1 MRSVNTAP
9 APRSDNPGMRQSN
22 RFAHRVCRWT
32 SPLAFLILAACG
44 GGGGGGDDG
53 VVPVTYT
60 GNANSAVIST
70 TNAGQLLG
78 NILGSQETATI
89 ILGSDGGGATGQSPP
104 ATAMRPAL
112 QHAMRATA
120 LRASADRVT
129 AQALVIDQTEPCD
142 NNVGTTHTTG
152 TLSDTDFTGTLTLT
166 FSGCLVGTDTLDGTA
181 TLRVDAFGPGL
192 GVPIDSTLSFARLT
206 IRGPAAS
213 VDASGSLR
221 LLYTANTETLTLNL
235 VTRDNIAARE
245 SKAENLVFI
254 SSVGSGSVFASVSVS
269 GRVFDQVH
277 GYVDVTTPI
286 PLVFYTPSQ
295 AFADGGQIVLT
306 GASNHR
312 VRATALSSTVV
323 RLELDL
329 TGSGYPIGKAAI
341 VDWTQLSGPA
351 GADLGDD
358 DHDGLHN
365 SWETVNG
372 FDPASAT
379 DAAVDSDGDGTSNI
393 REYYVGANPRH
404 AGPVAE
410 LVSTLDPAYFFG
422 AAASYPAG
430 AGPQAV
436 AVGDFNGDG
445 RADAAI
451 ANWNDNTVSVLLGD
465 GAGGLG
471 TATPFAAGPTPTSIA
486 VGDFNGDGRL
496 DLAVANFG
504 GPSVSIM
511 LGNGA
516 GGFGAPTQIALT
528 AQLNPNAVVVG
539 DFNSDGKA
547 DLAVAMS
554 YGFSNITP
562 GHVAVLLGNGA
573 GGFAAPANFAV
584 GGSPNSVATG
594 DFNGDGK
601 ADLAVANSLVGTAS
615 VLLGDGTG
623 AFAAAPDLIVDGRL
637 NAIAVGDFN
646 GDGKPD
652 LALTVNTPVT
662 NDAHVAILTGT
673 GTGTFGPAS
682 VFVLDRHGATLTGLT
697 LADFDGD
704 GRLDLAASDQGVG
717 RAFVLLGD
725 GAGSF
730 GTINYVVA
738 LPGAPA
744 ALAVGHFNGDGK
756 PDLIAATV
764 SGTSTGSAVLSLNI
778 LP

>member
-1 MRSVNTAP
+1 MRHSKPLRSP
-9 APRSDNPGMRQSN
+9 AS
-22 RFAHRVCRWT
+22 RWT
-32 SPLAFLILAACG
+32 SPLALLIVAACG

-53 VVPVTYT
+53 GGVVPVTYT
-60 GNANSAVIST
+60 GNSNAAVIST
-70 TNAGQLLG
+70 TNAARLVG
-78 NILGSQETATI
+78 NILGSQDTATI
-89 ILGSDGGGATGQSPP
+89 ILGSEGGTTGQSPV
-104 ATAMRPAL
+104 ASMRLAL
-112 QHAMRATA
+112 QQR
-120 LRASADRVT
+120 LRAMAPRARDDRVT

-152 TLSDTDFTGTLTLT
+152 TLSDTDYTGTLTLT
-166 FSGCLVGTDTLDGTA
+166 FSGCLVGTETLDGTA

-213 VDASGSLR
+213 VDAGGSMR

-235 VTRDNIAARE
+235 VTRDNNAARE
-245 SKAENLVFI
+245 SKTENLVFV
-254 SSVGSGSVFASVSVS
+254 STVGVGPMVVSVSVT
-269 GRVFDQVH
+269 GKVYDQVD
-277 GYVDVTTPI
+277 GYVDVTTPA

-295 AFADGGQIVLT
+295 AFADGGQIVLA

-312 VRATALSSTVV
+312 VRATALSSAAV

-329 TGSGYPIGKAAI
+329 TGGGYPLGKAAI
-341 VDWTQLSGPA
+341 VEWTQLSGPA

-358 DHDGLHN
+358 DHDGMHN
-365 SWETVNG
+365 SWETAHGLN
-372 FDPASAT
+372 PASAS
-379 DAAVDSDGDGTSNI
+379 DAAADSDGDGASNI
-393 REYYVGANPRH
+393 REYYVGADPMS
-404 AGPVAE
+404 AGPVAA
-410 LVSTLDPAYFFG
+410 LVSTLDPALFFG

-430 AGPQAV
+430 AGPRAV

-445 RADAAI
+445 RTDVAI

-465 GAGGLG
+465 GTGGLG
-471 TATPFAAGPTPTSIA
+471 TATPFAAGPTPMSIA

-504 GPSVSIM
+504 GPSVSIL
-511 LGNGA
+511 LGNGS
-516 GGFGAPTQIALT
+516 GGFGAPTEIALT
-528 AQLNPNAVVVG
+528 GQLNPNAVVVG
-539 DFNSDGKA
+539 DFNGDGNA

-562 GHVAVLLGNGA
+562 GHVAVLLGNGT
-573 GGFAAPANFAV
+573 GGFAAPASFAV
-584 GGSPNSVATG
+584 GGSPNSLAIG

-601 ADLAVANSLVGTAS
+601 ADLVVANSLVGTVS
-615 VLLGDGTG
+615 VLLGDGAG
-623 AFAAAPDLIVDGRL
+623 AFTAAPDLIVDGRL

-662 NDAHVAILTGT
+662 NDAHIAILAGT
-673 GTGTFGPAS
+673 GTGTFGPAT
-682 VFVLDRHGATLTGLT
+682 VFVLDSQGAALTGLT
-697 LADFDGD
+697 LADFNGD
-704 GRLDLAASDQGVG
+704 GRLDLAASDQGIG

-730 GTINYVVA
+730 GTTHYVVA

-744 ALAVGHFNGDGK
+744 ALAAGHFNGDGK
-756 PDLIAATV
+756 PDLVAASV
-764 SGTSTGSAVLSLNI
+764 SGNNTGSAVLSLNI